1 MMESIQ
7 TAVESDEAIWIES
20 CRKGHRR
27 AFEPL
32 VRRYASRA
40 YGFALSMVRDP
51 EEAKDL
57 SQEAFLRVFRNLHR
71 FDKSKP
77 FYPWFLTILR
87 NLCLSHLRRRRPTVA
102 LEDVPPAMQAA
113 ARTGLSPELHI
124 GLKRALSALSEA
136 DREIVILKDFQDLT
150 YEDISRILNIP
161 RGTVQSRLYYARR
174 RLRDRLNGVLPQRDA
189 RQKPSKEGQHEV

>member
-1 MMESIQ
+1 ME
-7 TAVESDEAIWIES
+7 TATDTDEAVWIER
-20 CRKGHRR
+20 CLNGHRR

-32 VRRYASRA
+32 VRRYGPLA

-57 SQEAFLRVFRNLHR
+57 SQEAFLRVFRNMHK
-71 FDKSKP
+71 FDKSRP

-102 LEDVPPAMQAA
+102 LEDVPPAKQGSN
-113 ARTGLSPELHI
+113 RNGLSPELRI
-124 GLKRALSALSEA
+124 GLKQAMAALSEG
-136 DREIVILKDFQDLT
+136 DREIIILKDFQDLT

-174 RLRDRLNGVLPQRDA
+174 RLRDRLNGVLPARDA
-189 RQKPSKEGQHEV
+189 RHGRRQEGRDEL

>member
-1 MMESIQ
+1 MMEGASG
-7 TAVESDEAIWIES
+7 TATDTDEAIWIDR
-20 CRKGHRR
+20 CQKGHRR

-32 VRRYASRA
+32 VRRYGPRA
-40 YGFALSMVRDP
+40 YGFALSMVKDP
-51 EEAKDL
+51 EEA
-57 SQEAFLRVFRNLHR
+57 EAFLRAFRNMHK
-71 FDKSKP
+71 FDKSRP

-102 LEDVPPAMQAA
+102 LEDVPPAK
-113 ARTGLSPELHI
+113 RGVSRNGLSPELRI
-124 GLKRALSALSEA
+124 SLKQALASLNEG

-174 RLRDRLNGVLPQRDA
+174 RLRDRLNGVLTSRDTS
-189 RQKPSKEGQHEV
+189 RGRSKEGSYEM